1 MFERRQF
8 NYETSSVALR
18 ELAEKGYQEDF
29 NLLESD
35 LIDHPHDF
43 RIIYIYRYEGNSNP
57 EDESSVY
64 GIEKISTGEK
74 GVLVAGNLGFVQTNL
89 ALILIQLEIEGRG
102 RILNN

>member
-43 RIIYIYRYEGNSNP
+43 KIIYIYRYEGNSDP
-57 EDESSVY
+57 DDESSVY
-64 GIEKISTGEK
+64 GIINNKSNEK
-74 GVLVAGNLGFVQTNL
+74 GVYVVGNLGTDDDVDHFLV
-89 ALILIQLEIEGRG
+89 EIEIKR
-102 RILNN
+102 RTIE